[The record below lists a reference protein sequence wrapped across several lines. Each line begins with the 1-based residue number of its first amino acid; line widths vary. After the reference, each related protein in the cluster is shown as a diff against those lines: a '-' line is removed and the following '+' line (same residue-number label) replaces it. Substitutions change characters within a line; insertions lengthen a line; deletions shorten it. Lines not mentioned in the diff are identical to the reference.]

1 MSGMSEALNLSYL
14 FLRVEGHHFP
24 REQAAISVVEEEEGC
39 HGLQWRLGGRVLVD
53 NGIFTIP
60 GISFQLS
67 INVYDYNCHVD
78 LIRLL
83 RLEGEL
89 TKVRGARQ
97 KMSEIFPLTEGKVC
111 YATGFSAFGLAIS
124 FLASLA
130 PECWE
135 E

>member
-1 MSGMSEALNLSYL
+1 MMA
-14 FLRVEGHHFP
+14 FT
-24 REQAAISVVEEEEGC
+24 
-39 HGLQWRLGGRVLVD
+39 
-53 NGIFTIP
+53 TIP
-60 GISFQLS
+60 GVSFQLS

-130 PECWE
+130 PEC
-135 E
+135 